1 MPIKLSKDWAWA
13 DDAFRALPFWIGYQK
28 YRYRHYPIRELAI
41 TTELAALLYTATQ
54 SKGLRVECEKSF
66 PSILGW
72 VPKNAGKYARCH
84 ADLSISDSHESVKY
98 VLEIK
103 IERNK
108 LTMSGK
114 QRWCADLERLSWLK
128 RQNKDLEVGLLLC
141 TFGSLPS
148 EFVSKSGRASRKTL
162 DFGKGSQKFK
172 IRRIYK
178 AFDTLRNLNPQ
189 ECSQKLGPTVTLIEP
204 ICHSE

>member
-1 MPIKLSKDWAWA
+1 VTELESRKSWEWAS
-13 DDAFRALPFWIGYQK
+13 DAFRALPFWIGYQK

-41 TTELAALLYTATQ
+41 TTELAALLYTSSQ
-54 SKGLRVECEKSF
+54 SKGLRVECEKTF
-66 PSILGW
+66 PSILGYT
-72 VPKNAGKYARCH
+72 PKAAEKYVRCH
-84 ADLSISDSHESVKY
+84 ADLSVSDNKGSVQY

-128 RQNKDLEVGLLLC
+128 QQNKSLEVGLLLC

-148 EFVSKSGRASRKTL
+148 EFVSKSGRASRKIL
-162 DFGKGSQKFK
+162 GFEKGKQKFK

-204 ICHSE
+204 IFF